1 MLFSEV
7 VGQNDIKNRMI
18 NEIKSEKMSHAQL
31 FLGKNG
37 YGNLALA
44 LAYTQYLFCENKG
57 ENDSCGVC
65 ASCSKT
71 KQLIHPDVHFVF
83 PTVQAISKTSD
94 GMISNWREAIGTS
107 PYFNLNDWINFTDN
121 KGRRPIIGTEESKE
135 LLKKLSLMSY
145 EGGYKV
151 VIIWMAEEMNVTFAN
166 KMLKTLEEPADN
178 TIILILAESS
188 ERILPTIMSRAQLKK
203 IPRLGFAEVAHYVQS
218 STDLPENEAH
228 SLVARV
234 EGDICLIRSHLMN
247 AENEDRNR
255 DIFVQLMRSSYKKN
269 VLEMM
274 DWADLIAGVG
284 RESQKIFLE
293 YALHMVR
300 QSILKNYTDE
310 QLTRVSKEEAD
321 FLKNFSRFITG
332 NNVSDFLEIFSEAH
346 YHVERNANAKI
357 LFTHLAFRTMRFIHF
372 A

>member
-1 MLFSEV
+1 MQFNEV
-7 VGQNDIKNRMI
+7 VGQIDLKKRMI
-18 NEIKSEKMSHAQL
+18 NEIRSEKMSHAQL

-44 LAYTQYLFCENKG
+44 LAYTQYLFCENKS
-57 ENDSCGVC
+57 EEDSCGVC

-94 GMISNWREAIGTS
+94 GLISNWREAVEVS
-107 PYFNLNDWINFTDN
+107 PYFNLNDWINFTDS
-121 KGRRPIIGTEESKE
+121 KGRRPIIGNEESKE
-135 LLKKLSLMSY
+135 LLKKLSLMSF

-166 KMLKTLEEPADN
+166 KMLKTLEEPANN
-178 TIILILAESS
+178 TVILILAENS
-188 ERILPTIMSRAQLKK
+188 EKILPTIMSRAQLKK
-203 IPRLGFAEVAHYVQS
+203 IPRLGFAEVAHYVQT
-218 STDLPENEAH
+218 STDLSENEAQ
-228 SLVARV
+228 SLVSRV
-234 EGDICLIRSHLMN
+234 EGDICLIRAHLMN
-247 AENEDRNR
+247 AENEDKNR
-255 DIFVQLMRSSYKKN
+255 ELFIELMRSSYKKN

-274 DWADLIAGVG
+274 DWADKASGIG
-284 RESQKIFLE
+284 REAQKIFLE

-300 QSILKNYTDE
+300 QSILKNFTDE
-310 QLTRVSKEEAD
+310 QLTRVSEEEAG
-321 FLKNFSRFITG
+321 FLKNFSKFITG
-332 NNVSDFLEIFSEAH
+332 NNVTDFLTIFSEAH
-346 YHVERNANAKI
+346 YHIERNANPKI